1 MLNHGS
7 LFCVAA
13 LLIATFCVLGD
24 ARGNDDA
31 KELLGTW
38 DYVSVTYEG
47 KPFDVGKDATI
58 TIEKDGWTIRRN
70 GQTIQSTWTIDSTK
84 SPKQLTQVVTRG
96 KVSFSMKSI
105 YRLDKDRLVVCEPD
119 HPDKPRP
126 EKFVARGGDG
136 QFLIVLRRQNQRPY
150 R

>member
-1 MLNHGS
+1 MINHGS
-7 LFCVAA
+7 FSCVAA
-13 LLIATFCVLGD
+13 LVVATFSVPVDAQGD
-24 ARGNDDA
+24 DDA

-38 DYVSVTYEG
+38 NYVSVTYEG

-58 TIEKDGWTIRRN
+58 TIAKDSWTIRRN

-126 EKFVARGGDG
+126 EQFVARRGDG
-136 QFLIVLRRQNQRPY
+136 QFLIVLRRRTKSQNR
-150 R
+150 